1 VQDAMKS
8 TDYGKS
14 MKYLFQPDTK
24 EETKKEQHNTKSNVH
39 GLLLYHPVLLN
50 SPWEAPDDLDEQISK
65 MNGLNPIVFKNPEKL
80 NGKVEMRGKA
90 YEVTFI
96 GRNLSV
102 KENNWTWVLTE
113 TEANI
118 EHTLSVLKYP
128 KTDGYATIVTNSYGQ
143 IKTIEVLRNNLD
155 DKQFI
160 LNKLLSLTE
169 LPF

>member
-1 VQDAMKS
+1 M
-8 TDYGKS
+8 
-14 MKYLFQPDTK
+14 
-24 EETKKEQHNTKSNVH
+24 ETKDELEIENWQDILWRSMNTIRPTNTTIDS
-39 GLLLYHPVLLN
+39 LY
-50 SPWEAPDDLDEQISK
+50 DDLDALAAK

-80 NGKVEMRGKA
+80 NGKIEIRGKA

-102 KENNWTWVLTE
+102 KESNWTWVLTE
-113 TEANI
+113 IEANI

-128 KTDGYATIVTNSYGQ
+128 QTDGYATIITNSYGQ
-143 IKTIEVLRNNLD
+143 VSKSEVLRNNLD

>member
-1 VQDAMKS
+1 M
-8 TDYGKS
+8 
-14 MKYLFQPDTK
+14 
-24 EETKKEQHNTKSNVH
+24 ETKDGLSWQDLLWRSMNTIQSTNATIDS
-39 GLLLYHPVLLN
+39 LY
-50 SPWEAPDDLDEQISK
+50 DDLDEQMAK
-65 MNGLNPIVFKNPEKL
+65 MNGFNPIVFKNPEKL

-96 GRNLSV
+96 GRNLSI

-113 TEANI
+113 TNANDI

-128 KTDGYATIVTNSYGQ
+128 KIDGYATIITNSYGQ
-143 IKTIEVLRNNLD
+143 VSKSDVLRNNLD
-155 DKQFI
+155 NKQFI

>member
-1 VQDAMKS
+1 M
-8 TDYGKS
+8 
-14 MKYLFQPDTK
+14 
-24 EETKKEQHNTKSNVH
+24 ETKD
-39 GLLLYHPVLLN
+39 GLSWQDLLWRSMNAIQSTNATIDSLY
-50 SPWEAPDDLDEQISK
+50 DDLDEQMAK
-65 MNGLNPIVFKNPEKL
+65 MQGLNPIVFKNPEKL
-80 NGKVEMRGKA
+80 NGKVELRGKA

-113 TEANI
+113 TDANI

-128 KTDGYATIVTNSYGQ
+128 QTDGYATIITNSYGQ
-143 IKTIEVLRNNLD
+143 VSKSEVLRNNLD
-155 DKQFI
+155 NKQFI

>member
-1 VQDAMKS
+1 M
-8 TDYGKS
+8 
-14 MKYLFQPDTK
+14 
-24 EETKKEQHNTKSNVH
+24 ETKDELEIENWQDILWRSMNTIRPTNTTIDS
-39 GLLLYHPVLLN
+39 LY
-50 SPWEAPDDLDEQISK
+50 DDLDELAAK

-80 NGKVEMRGKA
+80 NGKIEIRGKA

-102 KENNWTWVLTE
+102 KESNWTWVLTE
-113 TEANI
+113 IDANDI

-128 KTDGYATIVTNSYGQ
+128 QTDGYATIITNSYGQ
-143 IKTIEVLRNNLD
+143 VLKSEVLRNNLD

>member
-1 VQDAMKS
+1 M
-8 TDYGKS
+8 
-14 MKYLFQPDTK
+14 
-24 EETKKEQHNTKSNVH
+24 ETKDEYEIQTWQDVLWRSMNAIHSTNAIIDS
-39 GLLLYHPVLLN
+39 LY
-50 SPWEAPDDLDEQISK
+50 DDLDEQMAK

-80 NGKVEMRGKA
+80 NGKVEFRGKS
-90 YEVTFI
+90 YEITFI

-113 TEANI
+113 KDADI

-128 KTDGYATIVTNSYGQ
+128 QTDGYATIITNSYGQ
-143 IKTIEVLRNNLD
+143 VSKSEVLRNNLD
-155 DKQFI
+155 NKQFI

>member
-1 VQDAMKS
+1 M
-8 TDYGKS
+8 
-14 MKYLFQPDTK
+14 
-24 EETKKEQHNTKSNVH
+24 ETKDELSWQDLLWRSMNAIQSSNPTID
-39 GLLLYHPVLLN
+39 GLY
-50 SPWEAPDDLDEQISK
+50 DDLDEQMAK

-90 YEVTFI
+90 YEVVFI

-113 TEANI
+113 INANNI

-143 IKTIEVLRNNLD
+143 VSKSEVLRNNLD
-155 DKQFI
+155 NKQFI
-160 LNKLLSLTE
+160 LNQLLALTE

>member
-1 VQDAMKS
+1 M
-8 TDYGKS
+8 
-14 MKYLFQPDTK
+14 
-24 EETKKEQHNTKSNVH
+24 ETKDELSWQD
-39 GLLLYHPVLLN
+39 LLWRSMNAIRSTNATIDSLY
-50 SPWEAPDDLDEQISK
+50 DDLDEQMAK

-80 NGKVEMRGKA
+80 NGKIEMRGKS

-113 TEANI
+113 INANNI

-143 IKTIEVLRNNLD
+143 VSKSEVLRNNLD
-155 DKQFI
+155 NKQFI
-160 LNKLLSLTE
+160 LNQLLALTE

>member
-1 VQDAMKS
+1 M
-8 TDYGKS
+8 
-14 MKYLFQPDTK
+14 
-24 EETKKEQHNTKSNVH
+24 ETKDELEIENWQDVIWRSMNAIHSTNATIDS
-39 GLLLYHPVLLN
+39 LY
-50 SPWEAPDDLDEQISK
+50 DDLDEQMAK
-65 MNGLNPIVFKNPEKL
+65 MKGLNPIVFKNPEKL
-80 NGKVEMRGKA
+80 NGKVELRGKA

-113 TEANI
+113 TDANI

-128 KTDGYATIVTNSYGQ
+128 QTDGYATIITNSYGQ
-143 IKTIEVLRNNLD
+143 VSKSEVLRNNLD
-155 DKQFI
+155 NKQFI

>member
-1 VQDAMKS
+1 M
-8 TDYGKS
+8 
-14 MKYLFQPDTK
+14 
-24 EETKKEQHNTKSNVH
+24 ETKDELGIENWQD
-39 GLLLYHPVLLN
+39 LLWRSMNAIQSTNATIDSLY
-50 SPWEAPDDLDEQISK
+50 DDLDGQIAK

-80 NGKVEMRGKA
+80 NGKVELRGKA

-113 TEANI
+113 IDANDI

-128 KTDGYATIVTNSYGQ
+128 QTDGYATIVTNSYGQ
-143 IKTIEVLRNNLD
+143 VSKSEVLRNNLD
-155 DKQFI
+155 NKQFI

>member
-1 VQDAMKS
+1 M
-8 TDYGKS
+8 
-14 MKYLFQPDTK
+14 
-24 EETKKEQHNTKSNVH
+24 ETKDELEIENWQDILWRSMNTIRPTNTTIDS
-39 GLLLYHPVLLN
+39 LY
-50 SPWEAPDDLDEQISK
+50 DDLDEQMAK

-80 NGKVEMRGKA
+80 NGKVELRGKA

-113 TEANI
+113 IDANDI

-128 KTDGYATIVTNSYGQ
+128 QTDGYATIVTNSYGQ
-143 IKTIEVLRNNLD
+143 VSKSEVLRNNLD
-155 DKQFI
+155 NKQFI

>member
-1 VQDAMKS
+1 M
-8 TDYGKS
+8 
-14 MKYLFQPDTK
+14 
-24 EETKKEQHNTKSNVH
+24 ETKDELTWQDLLWRSMNAIQSTNATID
-39 GLLLYHPVLLN
+39 GLY
-50 SPWEAPDDLDEQISK
+50 DDLDEQMAK

-90 YEVTFI
+90 YEVVFI

-128 KTDGYATIVTNSYGQ
+128 QTDGYATIVTNSYGQ
-143 IKTIEVLRNNLD
+143 VSKSEVLRNNLD

>member
-1 VQDAMKS
+1 M
-8 TDYGKS
+8 
-14 MKYLFQPDTK
+14 
-24 EETKKEQHNTKSNVH
+24 ETKDELTWQD
-39 GLLLYHPVLLN
+39 LLWRSMNAIQSTNATIDSLY
-50 SPWEAPDDLDEQISK
+50 DDLDEQMAK

-80 NGKVEMRGKA
+80 NGKIDMRGKS

-113 TEANI
+113 INANNI

-143 IKTIEVLRNNLD
+143 VSKSEVLRNNLD
-155 DKQFI
+155 NKQFI
-160 LNKLLSLTE
+160 LNQLLALTE

>member
-1 VQDAMKS
+1 M
-8 TDYGKS
+8 
-14 MKYLFQPDTK
+14 
-24 EETKKEQHNTKSNVH
+24 ETKDELEIENWQDILWRSMNTIRPTNTTIDS
-39 GLLLYHPVLLN
+39 LYD
-50 SPWEAPDDLDEQISK
+50 ELDEQIAK

-80 NGKVEMRGKA
+80 NGKIQTLGKA

-102 KENNWTWVLTE
+102 KESNWTWVLTE
-113 TEANI
+113 IDANNI

-143 IKTIEVLRNNLD
+143 IKTTEVLRNNLD

-160 LNKLLSLTE
+160 LNQLLSLTE

>member
-1 VQDAMKS
+1 M
-8 TDYGKS
+8 
-14 MKYLFQPDTK
+14 
-24 EETKKEQHNTKSNVH
+24 ETKDELEIENWQDILWRSMNTIRPTNTTIDS
-39 GLLLYHPVLLN
+39 LY
-50 SPWEAPDDLDEQISK
+50 DDLDEQIAK

-80 NGKVEMRGKA
+80 NGKVELRGKA

-113 TEANI
+113 IDANDI

-128 KTDGYATIVTNSYGQ
+128 QTDGYATIITNSYGQ
-143 IKTIEVLRNNLD
+143 VTKSEVLRNNLD
-155 DKQFI
+155 NKQFI

>member
-1 VQDAMKS
+1 M
-8 TDYGKS
+8 
-14 MKYLFQPDTK
+14 
-24 EETKKEQHNTKSNVH
+24 ETKDELSWQDLLWRSMNAIQSTNATID
-39 GLLLYHPVLLN
+39 GLY
-50 SPWEAPDDLDEQISK
+50 DDLDGQIAK
-65 MNGLNPIVFKNPEKL
+65 MNGLNSIVFKNPEKL

-118 EHTLSVLKYP
+118 EHILSVLKYP

>member
-1 VQDAMKS
+1 M
-8 TDYGKS
+8 
-14 MKYLFQPDTK
+14 
-24 EETKKEQHNTKSNVH
+24 ETKDELSWQD
-39 GLLLYHPVLLN
+39 LLWRSMNAIRSTNATIDSLY
-50 SPWEAPDDLDEQISK
+50 DDLDEQMAK

-80 NGKVEMRGKA
+80 NGKIDMRGKS

-113 TEANI
+113 INANNI

-143 IKTIEVLRNNLD
+143 VSKSEVLRNNLD
-155 DKQFI
+155 NKQFI
-160 LNKLLSLTE
+160 LNQLLSLTE

>member
-1 VQDAMKS
+1 M
-8 TDYGKS
+8 
-14 MKYLFQPDTK
+14 
-24 EETKKEQHNTKSNVH
+24 ETKDEYEIQTWQDVLWRSMNAIHSTNAIIDS
-39 GLLLYHPVLLN
+39 LY
-50 SPWEAPDDLDEQISK
+50 DDLDEQVAK

-80 NGKVEMRGKA
+80 NGKIELRGKA

-113 TEANI
+113 TDTDI

-128 KTDGYATIVTNSYGQ
+128 QTDGYATIITNSYGQ
-143 IKTIEVLRNNLD
+143 VSKSEVLRNNLD
-155 DKQFI
+155 NKQFI

>member
-1 VQDAMKS
+1 M
-8 TDYGKS
+8 
-14 MKYLFQPDTK
+14 
-24 EETKKEQHNTKSNVH
+24 ETKDELSWQDLLWRSMNAIQSSNPTID
-39 GLLLYHPVLLN
+39 GLY
-50 SPWEAPDDLDEQISK
+50 DDLDEQMAK

-90 YEVTFI
+90 YEVVFI

-113 TEANI
+113 INANNI

-143 IKTIEVLRNNLD
+143 VSKSEVLRNNLD

>member
-1 VQDAMKS
+1 M
-8 TDYGKS
+8 
-14 MKYLFQPDTK
+14 
-24 EETKKEQHNTKSNVH
+24 ETKDELSWQD
-39 GLLLYHPVLLN
+39 LLWRSMNAIQSTNATIDSLY
-50 SPWEAPDDLDEQISK
+50 DDLDEQMAK

-96 GRNLSV
+96 GRNLSI

-113 TEANI
+113 ANTNI

-128 KTDGYATIVTNSYGQ
+128 QTDGYATIITNSYGQ
-143 IKTIEVLRNNLD
+143 VSKSEVLRNNLD
-155 DKQFI
+155 NKQFI

>member
-1 VQDAMKS
+1 M
-8 TDYGKS
+8 
-14 MKYLFQPDTK
+14 
-24 EETKKEQHNTKSNVH
+24 ETKDELSWQD
-39 GLLLYHPVLLN
+39 LLWRSMNAIQSTNATIDSLY
-50 SPWEAPDDLDEQISK
+50 DDLDEQMAK

-80 NGKVEMRGKA
+80 NGKIEMRGKS

-113 TEANI
+113 INANNI

-143 IKTIEVLRNNLD
+143 VSKSEVLRNNLD
-155 DKQFI
+155 NKQFI
-160 LNKLLSLTE
+160 LNQLLALTE

>member
-1 VQDAMKS
+1 M
-8 TDYGKS
+8 
-14 MKYLFQPDTK
+14 
-24 EETKKEQHNTKSNVH
+24 ETKDELEIENWQDILWRSMNTIRPTNTTIDS
-39 GLLLYHPVLLN
+39 LY
-50 SPWEAPDDLDEQISK
+50 DDLDEQMAK

-80 NGKVEMRGKA
+80 NGKVELRGKA

-113 TEANI
+113 IDANNI

-128 KTDGYATIVTNSYGQ
+128 QTDGYATIITNSYGQ
-143 IKTIEVLRNNLD
+143 VTKSEVLRNNLD
-155 DKQFI
+155 NKQFI

>member
-1 VQDAMKS
+1 M
-8 TDYGKS
+8 
-14 MKYLFQPDTK
+14 
-24 EETKKEQHNTKSNVH
+24 ETKDELSWQD
-39 GLLLYHPVLLN
+39 LLWRSMNAIRSTNATIDSLY
-50 SPWEAPDDLDEQISK
+50 DDLDEQMAK

-80 NGKVEMRGKA
+80 NGKIDMRGKS

-113 TEANI
+113 INANNI

-143 IKTIEVLRNNLD
+143 VSKSEVLRNNLD
-155 DKQFI
+155 NKQFI
-160 LNKLLSLTE
+160 LNQLLALTE

>member
-1 VQDAMKS
+1 M
-8 TDYGKS
+8 
-14 MKYLFQPDTK
+14 
-24 EETKKEQHNTKSNVH
+24 ETKD
-39 GLLLYHPVLLN
+39 GLSWQDLLWRSMNAIQSTNATIDSLY
-50 SPWEAPDDLDEQISK
+50 DDLDEQMAK

-96 GRNLSV
+96 GRNLSI

-113 TEANI
+113 ANANI

-128 KTDGYATIVTNSYGQ
+128 QTDGYATIITNSYGQ
-143 IKTIEVLRNNLD
+143 VSKSEVLRNNLD
-155 DKQFI
+155 NKQFI

-169 LPF
+169 LPFEYEKDKIRYFTILLE